1 LDCRVDQLAAQ
12 LPDGALRD
20 VLLQL
25 KNRPTFEQQ
34 WPDTWQAGLIKG
46 KRRILK
52 LEEIRSDTYTMLDIL
67 QQDKEIYEWWNSI
80 RSD

>member
-1 LDCRVDQLAAQ
+1 VDQLAAQ
-12 LPDGALRD
+12 LPDGALKD

-34 WPDTWQAGLIKG
+34 WPDTWQAGLTKG